1 MRRQRA
7 PKGAEGRRRRSLW
20 PPVSALGAGLLASPS
35 LATLPRS
42 RTQADRDCRLRAL
55 RGAHRAPR
63 PGGAG
68 ELPGRVARAGWPLPP
83 PPCAAARP
91 TAHLRGRELRAG
103 TWAGA
108 CVCTCPVG
116 FQFGC
121 QERATQFPGNRDA
134 SSAPGDASCF
144 TRAVSVA
151 MVDSGLVGMPVF
163 LFSSMLANIVFLV
176 RACKD
181 ASGRNRQIA
190 GGPAVA
196 ILACAISELIWCP
209 PRRALPCGTML
220 CLVCFADGTPCF
232 SSQGGA
238 VLRPM
243 CDRPVCGQWRPVVA
257 QKPHWV

>member
-116 FQFGC
+116 FSIWLP
-121 QERATQFPGNRDA
+121 RARDAVSRNRDA
-134 SSAPGDASCF
+134 SCV
-144 TRAVSVA
+144 TRALCPWQWWTAASSA
-151 MVDSGLVGMPVF
+151 CRSSCSPACLRTS
-163 LFSSMLANIVFLV
+163 FSSCVPARMPAGAIDKSRVVRRWRSWLV
-176 RACKD
+176 L
-181 ASGRNRQIA
+181 S
-190 GGPAVA
+190 
-196 ILACAISELIWCP
+196 LS
-209 PRRALPCGTML
+209 
-220 CLVCFADGTPCF
+220 
-232 SSQGGA
+232 
-238 VLRPM
+238 
-243 CDRPVCGQWRPVVA
+243 
-257 QKPHWV
+257 

>member
-1 MRRQRA
+1 MPAVVHVIMHDMSTAECSKLAPDGDIVACQRRLLGLCAAPKGAEGRRRA

-116 FQFGC
+116 FLVAKSARRSFPEIETFVLHARVRGNGGQRPRRHAGLPVLQHACEHRFPRACLQGC
-121 QERATQFPGNRDA
+121 QRAQSTNRGWSGGGDPG
-134 SSAPGDASCF
+134 
-144 TRAVSVA
+144 
-151 MVDSGLVGMPVF
+151 
-163 LFSSMLANIVFLV
+163 
-176 RACKD
+176 
-181 ASGRNRQIA
+181 
-190 GGPAVA
+190 
-196 ILACAISELIWCP
+196 
-209 PRRALPCGTML
+209 L
-220 CLVCFADGTPCF
+220 CYL
-232 SSQGGA
+232 
-238 VLRPM
+238 
-243 CDRPVCGQWRPVVA
+243 
-257 QKPHWV
+257 

>member
-1 MRRQRA
+1 MPAVVHVIMHDMSTAECSKLAPDGDIVACQRRLLGLYAA

-35 LATLPRS
+35 LATLPRP

-116 FQFGC
+116 FSIWLPKQ
-121 QERATQFPGNRDA
+121 RATQVFQESRRFVLHARCVRGNGGQRPRRHAGLPVLQHACEHRFP
-134 SSAPGDASCF
+134 
-144 TRAVSVA
+144 
-151 MVDSGLVGMPVF
+151 
-163 LFSSMLANIVFLV
+163 
-176 RACKD
+176 RACLQGCQR
-181 ASGRNRQIA
+181 AQSTNRGWSG
-190 GGPAVA
+190 GGDP
-196 ILACAISELIWCP
+196 
-209 PRRALPCGTML
+209 GL
-220 CLVCFADGTPCF
+220 CYL
-232 SSQGGA
+232 
-238 VLRPM
+238 
-243 CDRPVCGQWRPVVA
+243 
-257 QKPHWV
+257 